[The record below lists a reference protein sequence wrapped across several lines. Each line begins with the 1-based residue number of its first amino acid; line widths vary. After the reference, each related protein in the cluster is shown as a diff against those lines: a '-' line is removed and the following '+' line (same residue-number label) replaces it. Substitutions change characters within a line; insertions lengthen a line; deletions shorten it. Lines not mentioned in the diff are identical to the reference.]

1 MTVDFS
7 DDFYYDESSPTFLRH
22 QRDKWCGDKYQV
34 KNVSAGD
41 IAGFVKKDDRYIS
54 VKYNGKQI
62 KGHTIVLALHGQF
75 VEKGY
80 CIDHLDGNRSNNHVD
95 NLRIIP
101 RKLNSRNMKK
111 MSSNSSGVTGVH
123 WMFNK
128 VSGKTYAVAGWKL
141 PTGTRTK
148 GGMRKYFSVEKLGLL
163 PAFQAAVLHR
173 QLMLKELITDGA
185 GYTERHG
192 LQEMLK

>member
-1 MTVDFS
+1 
-7 DDFYYDESSPTFLRH
+7 
-22 QRDKWCGDKYQV
+22 
-34 KNVSAGD
+34 
-41 IAGFVKKDDRYIS
+41 
-54 VKYNGKQI
+54 
-62 KGHTIVLALHGQF
+62 
-75 VEKGY
+75 
-80 CIDHLDGNRSNNHVD
+80 
-95 NLRIIP
+95 
-101 RKLNSRNMKK
+101 
-111 MSSNSSGVTGVH
+111 
-123 WMFNK
+123 MFNK

>member
-1 MTVDFS
+1 MSVDFS
-7 DDFYYDESSPTFLRH
+7 DAFYYDESSPTCLRH
-22 QRDKWCGDKYQV
+22 QMDKWCGDKYQV

-41 IAGFVKKDDRYIS
+41 IAGFVKKDNGYVS
-54 VKYNGKQI
+54 VKYNGRQV
-62 KGHTIVLALHGQF
+62 KGHTIVLALHGEF
-75 VEKGY
+75 VEKGH
-80 CIDHLDGNRSNNHVD
+80 CIDHIDGNRSNNRRE

-111 MSSNSSGVTGVH
+111 MSSNTSGTTGVH
-123 WMFNK
+123 WMYNK

-141 PTGTRTK
+141 PTGTRST

-163 PAFQAAVLHR
+163 PAFQAAVIYR
-173 QLMLKELITDGA
+173 QQMIQELIDVGA

-192 LQEMLK
+192 LQEKLK